1 MTANYRNRS
10 SKKPKPVK
18 KPPPSRDVVPPPQ
31 SPGEKMAGYESERH
45 PSGAVW
51 NRKKANVIAYYNGIC
66 HLCEH
71 PGALQVD
78 HLVPYAE
85 THDDS
90 LPNLRPAHGT
100 AKTQKNPCPVCK
112 LNCNNIRGN
121 LSVEAGKRKIA
132 ARQGNV
138 TSPVTEDLA
147 REW

>member
-1 MTANYRNRS
+1 MASNYRNRS
-10 SKKPKPVK
+10 TKKPKPK
-18 KPPPSRDVVPPPQ
+18 KPDSPSPVPRSQ
-31 SPGEKMAGYESERH
+31 SPSEKTAGYETERH

-51 NRKKANVIAYYNGIC
+51 NRKKRHVIAYYNGIC
-66 HLCEH
+66 HLCQH

-90 LPNLRPAHGT
+90 IENLRPAHGT

-112 LNCNNIRGN
+112 LNCNNIRGS

-138 TSPVTEDLA
+138 TETPPEDSG